1 MLIGALQSDRKLG
14 KTQWDIADQD
24 LATFQSVL
32 TGVIYISV
40 FCILCFVPSPVP
52 ATLGHME
59 SRSHQFPNC
68 FDILEKCAADAY
80 LIVACILYT
89 LCSR

>member
-40 FCILCFVPSPVP
+40 FCVLYFVPSPLL
-52 ATLGHME
+52 ASLGHTE
-59 SRSHQFPNC
+59 SRSRQFPNC
-68 FDILEKCAADAY
+68 FD
-80 LIVACILYT
+80 T
-89 LCSR
+89 LVLKSLQSLHI

>member
-32 TGVIYISV
+32 TGVIYLCFV
-40 FCILCFVPSPVP
+40 FCILYFVPSPLL
-52 ATLGHME
+52 ASLGHME
-59 SRSHQFPNC
+59 SRSRQFPNC
-68 FDILEKCAADAY
+68 FD
-80 LIVACILYT
+80 T
-89 LCSR
+89 LVLKSVRPLHI